1 MYGGNGGLGMADA
14 GFVDGMT
21 PYLRESLGAHGERV
35 LDSDGV
41 PVMSGPAE
49 VGRGLLRTTHERAD
63 ERVREALAEAVA
75 DAVAAPDSEDALGAL
90 RQVIRKAL
98 TKFPELAEELAA
110 LMPSSAGGGP
120 VVVVASGTRSIAA
133 GGSIGVAITGD
144 GRQEPGN

>member
-1 MYGGNGGLGMADA
+1 MVDA

-21 PYLRESLGAHGERV
+21 PFLRESLGAHGEQV

-41 PVMSGPAE
+41 PVVSGPAE
-49 VGRGLLRTTHERAD
+49 VGRSLLRTTHERAD
-63 ERVREALAEAVA
+63 ERGREALAEAVA
-75 DAVAAPDSEDALGAL
+75 DAVADPGSEDALGAL

-98 TKFPELAEELAA
+98 GKDPALEGELAA
-110 LMPSSAGGGP
+110 LLPSDGGGGP

-144 GRQEPGN
+144 GRQEPSN

>member
-1 MYGGNGGLGMADA
+1 MADA

-41 PVMSGPAE
+41 PVVSAPAD

-98 TKFPELAEELAA
+98 NKTPGLAEELAA
-110 LMPSSAGGGP
+110 LMPSGDGGP

-144 GRQEPGN
+144 GRQEPSN